1 MRVAQSRVLNREGGV
16 VTGDELLPTSTPCRP
31 RLSLKL
37 DFRPRNFS
45 DLEEGESLC
54 EIPMAPTTPRLPI
67 PLPFVMVKSGP
78 PSATEMLDS
87 EKMGGL
93 CKSQDSRRASRT
105 TLSPSWAL
113 TYLTTSCASSRDDLG
128 IEEVRLPD
136 PPGVVNTPS

>member
-1 MRVAQSRVLNREGGV
+1 MRVAQSRVMNREGGV
-16 VTGDELLPTSTPCRP
+16 VAGDELLPTPTPCRP

-37 DFRPRNFS
+37 DFRSRKLS
-45 DLEEGESLC
+45 DLEEGESQC
-54 EIPMAPTTPRLPI
+54 ETPMAPTTEKLPK

-105 TLSPSWAL
+105 TSSPPWTL
-113 TYLTTSCASSRDDLG
+113 TYLSSCASTQDDLG

-136 PPGVVNTPS
+136 PPGIVSTSS